1 MHIRRSCAQAGI
13 LCTVQNAVEPI
24 QSFNF
29 FNRISK
35 PIEKVERQIGY
46 YLIYGLLPSMI
57 CVVMSWA
64 GFWIKLT
71 VPPARVGLCI
81 TTYLS
86 LKTLGQVRFDQKLI
100 LDNVENF
107 NLKWSW
113 NVWKSFIRDI
123 PKVPYIKIIDVWMF
137 ACESSVFMTLIEFTM
152 AQVWWLTLLFIEYL
166 IQLGP
171 F

>member
-13 LCTVQNAVEPI
+13 LCMVQNAVEPI

-29 FNRISK
+29 YYRISK

-107 NLKWSW
+107 NLK
-113 NVWKSFIRDI
+113 
-123 PKVPYIKIIDVWMF
+123 
-137 ACESSVFMTLIEFTM
+137 
-152 AQVWWLTLLFIEYL
+152 
-166 IQLGP
+166 
-171 F
+171 

>member
-100 LDNVENF
+100 LDNFEMK
-107 NLKWSW
+107 LS
-113 NVWKSFIRDI
+113 
-123 PKVPYIKIIDVWMF
+123 
-137 ACESSVFMTLIEFTM
+137 
-152 AQVWWLTLLFIEYL
+152 
-166 IQLGP
+166 
-171 F
+171 